1 MNYTIKVQK
10 ISKLTMFFLIQKN
23 LYICIVIKGLRIMR
37 HAKRASFYKNMTFK
51 SKVQEV
57 LDAALAEREH
67 LFLID
72 LSINDANKI
81 SVILDGD
88 FGVNLQDCID
98 VSRAVENNLDREEQD
113 FSLEVASVGVG
124 SPLKLI
130 RQYKKNVGRTLI
142 VKTGTEIIEA
152 ELVEANDVFIILSW
166 KAREPKKVGK
176 GKETVQKELQLP
188 YADIKEAIVTVT
200 F

>member
-1 MNYTIKVQK
+1 
-10 ISKLTMFFLIQKN
+10 
-23 LYICIVIKGLRIMR
+23 
-37 HAKRASFYKNMTFK
+37 MTFK
-51 SKVQEV
+51 EKVN
-57 LDAALAEREH
+57 ALVEEALSERPSV
-67 LFLID
+67 FLID
-72 LSINDANKI
+72 LTITDAFKI
-81 SVILDGD
+81 IVSLDGD
-88 FGVNLQDCID
+88 NGVALQDCID
-98 VSRAVENNLDREEQD
+98 ISRAIESNLDREEQD
-113 FSLEVASVGVG
+113 FSLEVASVGVD

>member
-1 MNYTIKVQK
+1 
-10 ISKLTMFFLIQKN
+10 
-23 LYICIVIKGLRIMR
+23 
-37 HAKRASFYKNMTFK
+37 MTFK
-51 SKVQEV
+51 EKVN
-57 LDAALAEREH
+57 ALVEEALSERPSV
-67 LFLID
+67 FLID
-72 LSINDANKI
+72 LTITDAFKI
-81 SVILDGD
+81 IVSLDGD
-88 FGVNLQDCID
+88 NGVTLQDCID
-98 VSRAVENNLDREEQD
+98 ISRAIESNLDREEQD

>member
-1 MNYTIKVQK
+1 M
-10 ISKLTMFFLIQKN
+10 S
-23 LYICIVIKGLRIMR
+23 
-37 HAKRASFYKNMTFK
+37 
-51 SKVQEV
+51 
-57 LDAALAEREH
+57 ERPSV
-67 LFLID
+67 FLID
-72 LSINDANKI
+72 LTITDAFKI
-81 SVILDGD
+81 IVSLDGD
-88 FGVNLQDCID
+88 NGVALQDCID
-98 VSRAVENNLDREEQD
+98 ISRAIESNLDREEQD